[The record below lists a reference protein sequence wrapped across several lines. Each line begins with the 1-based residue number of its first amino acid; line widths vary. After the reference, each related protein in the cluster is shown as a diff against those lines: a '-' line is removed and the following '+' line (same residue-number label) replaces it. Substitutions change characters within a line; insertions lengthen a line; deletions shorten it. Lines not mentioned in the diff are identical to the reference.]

1 MDYTFQFGVVAEH
14 IPYLIGGAWLS
25 LLLAFLAFWA
35 GAVIGLLG
43 AMGKT
48 FGDRV
53 LYRVIDVYVVFF
65 TNTPA
70 LVQIYVIFYGL
81 PDLGI
86 VLSPFNSVLL
96 GLTLN
101 CGAYLTEIQRAGFQS
116 VRREELEAAETLG
129 HVLVADGALRHRPP
143 HRRRL
148 STPRCPTSTSGSCSE
163 ARWPASSRWKS
174 SPAGRLNVSSTT
186 FRTIEVFTYT
196 AGIYVVLTVVASAL
210 LALIGRHAFRVKA
223 RIF

>member
-1 MDYTFQFGVVAEH
+1 MDYTFQFGVVAKH
-14 IPYLIGGAWLS
+14 LPYLIGGAWIS

-48 FGDRV
+48 FGGRV

-129 HVLVADGALRHRPP
+129 MSLWQTVRYVIAPHIAKTLYAPLSNFYIWIVL
-143 HRRRL
+143 
-148 STPRCPTSTSGSCSE
+148 GSSM
-163 ARWPASSRWKS
+163 
-174 SPAGRLNVSSTT
+174 AGIFAVEELTGRAINVSSST

-196 AGIYVVLTVVASAL
+196 AGIYVALTVVASAL

>member
-1 MDYTFQFGVVAEH
+1 MDYTFQFGVVAKH
-14 IPYLIGGAWLS
+14 LPYLIGGAWVS

-48 FGDRV
+48 FGGRV
-53 LYRVIDVYVVFF
+53 LYRIIDVYVVFF

-129 HVLVADGALRHRPP
+129 MSLWQTVRYVIAPHIAKTLYAPLSNFYIWIVL
-143 HRRRL
+143 
-148 STPRCPTSTSGSCSE
+148 GSSM
-163 ARWPASSRWKS
+163 
-174 SPAGRLNVSSTT
+174 AGIFAVEELTGRAINVSSST

>member
-1 MDYTFQFGVVAEH
+1 MDYTFQFGVIAKH
-14 IPYLIGGAWLS
+14 LPYLIGGAWLS

-48 FGDRV
+48 FGGRV
-53 LYRVIDVYVVFF
+53 VYRVIDVYVVFF

-129 HVLVADGALRHRPP
+129 MSLWQTVRYVIAPHIAKTLYAPLSNFYIWIVL
-143 HRRRL
+143 
-148 STPRCPTSTSGSCSE
+148 GSSM
-163 ARWPASSRWKS
+163 
-174 SPAGRLNVSSTT
+174 AGIFAVEELTGRAINVSSST

>member
-14 IPYLIGGAWLS
+14 VPYLIGGAWLS

-48 FGDRV
+48 FGGRV

-81 PDLGI
+81 PDVGI

-129 HVLVADGALRHRPP
+129 MSLWQTVRYVIAPHIAKTLYALLSNFYIWIVL
-143 HRRRL
+143 
-148 STPRCPTSTSGSCSE
+148 GSSM
-163 ARWPASSRWKS
+163 
-174 SPAGRLNVSSTT
+174 AGIFAVEELTGRAINVSSTT

>member
-1 MDYTFQFGVVAEH
+1 MDYTFQFGVVTKH
-14 IPYLIGGAWLS
+14 LPYLIGGAWLS

-48 FGDRV
+48 FGGRV
-53 LYRVIDVYVVFF
+53 VYRVIDVYVVFF

-81 PDLGI
+81 PDIGI

-129 HVLVADGALRHRPP
+129 MSLWQTVRYVIAPHIAKTLYAPLSNFYIWIVL
-143 HRRRL
+143 
-148 STPRCPTSTSGSCSE
+148 GSSM
-163 ARWPASSRWKS
+163 
-174 SPAGRLNVSSTT
+174 AGIFAVEELTGRAINVSSST

-223 RIF
+223 RIL

>member
-1 MDYTFQFGVVAEH
+1 MDYTFQFGVVAKH
-14 IPYLIGGAWLS
+14 LPYLIGGAWLS

-48 FGDRV
+48 FGGRI
-53 LYRVIDVYVVFF
+53 LYRVIDAYVVFF

-129 HVLVADGALRHRPP
+129 MSLWQTVRYVIAPHIAKTLYAPLSNFYIWIVL
-143 HRRRL
+143 
-148 STPRCPTSTSGSCSE
+148 GSSM
-163 ARWPASSRWKS
+163 
-174 SPAGRLNVSSTT
+174 AGIFAVEELTGRAINVSSTT
-186 FRTIEVFTYT
+186 FRTIEVFIYT
-196 AGIYVVLTVVASAL
+196 AGIYVVLTVLASAL

-223 RIF
+223 RIL

>member
-1 MDYTFQFGVVAEH
+1 MDYTFQFGVVAKH
-14 IPYLIGGAWLS
+14 LPYLIGGAWVS

-48 FGDRV
+48 FGGRV
-53 LYRVIDVYVVFF
+53 VYRVIDVYVVFF

-81 PDLGI
+81 PDVGI

-129 HVLVADGALRHRPP
+129 MSLWQTVRYVIAPHIAKTLYAPLSNFYIWIVL
-143 HRRRL
+143 
-148 STPRCPTSTSGSCSE
+148 GSSM
-163 ARWPASSRWKS
+163 
-174 SPAGRLNVSSTT
+174 AGIFAVEELTGRAINVSSST

-196 AGIYVVLTVVASAL
+196 AGIYVALTVVASAL

>member
-1 MDYTFQFGVVAEH
+1 MDYTFQFGVVAKH
-14 IPYLIGGAWLS
+14 LPYLIGGAWLS

-48 FGDRV
+48 FGGRI

-129 HVLVADGALRHRPP
+129 MSLWQTVRYVIAPHIAKTLYAPLSNFYIWIVL
-143 HRRRL
+143 
-148 STPRCPTSTSGSCSE
+148 GSSM
-163 ARWPASSRWKS
+163 
-174 SPAGRLNVSSTT
+174 AGIFAVEELTGRAINVSSST

-210 LALIGRHAFRVKA
+210 LALIGRHAFRVRA

>member
-1 MDYTFQFGVVAEH
+1 MDYTFQFGVVAKH
-14 IPYLIGGAWLS
+14 LPYLIGGAWVS

-48 FGDRV
+48 FGGRV

-129 HVLVADGALRHRPP
+129 MSLWQTVRYVIAPHIAKTLYAPLSNFYIWIVL
-143 HRRRL
+143 
-148 STPRCPTSTSGSCSE
+148 GSSM
-163 ARWPASSRWKS
+163 
-174 SPAGRLNVSSTT
+174 AGIFAVEELTGRAINVSSST

>member
-25 LLLAFLAFWA
+25 LLLAFLAFWT

-48 FGDRV
+48 FGGRV
-53 LYRVIDVYVVFF
+53 LYRAIDVYVVFF

-129 HVLVADGALRHRPP
+129 MSLWQTVRYVIAPHIAKTLYAPLSNFYIWIVLG
-143 HRRRL
+143 
-148 STPRCPTSTSGSCSE
+148 TSM
-163 ARWPASSRWKS
+163 
-174 SPAGRLNVSSTT
+174 AGIFAVEELTGRAINVSSTT

-196 AGIYVVLTVVASAL
+196 AGIYVVLTVIASAL

-223 RIF
+223 KIL

>member
-1 MDYTFQFGVVAEH
+1 MEYTFQFGVVAKH
-14 IPYLIGGAWLS
+14 LPYLIGGAWLS

-48 FGDRV
+48 FGGRV
-53 LYRVIDVYVVFF
+53 LYRAIDVYVVFF

-129 HVLVADGALRHRPP
+129 MSLWQTVRYVIAPHIAKTLYAPLSNFYIWIVL
-143 HRRRL
+143 
-148 STPRCPTSTSGSCSE
+148 GSSM
-163 ARWPASSRWKS
+163 
-174 SPAGRLNVSSTT
+174 AGIFAVEELTGRAINVSSST

-196 AGIYVVLTVVASAL
+196 AGIYVMLTVVASAL

-223 RIF
+223 RIL

>member
-1 MDYTFQFGVVAEH
+1 MDYTFQFGVVAKH

-25 LLLAFLAFWA
+25 LLLAFLAFWT

-48 FGDRV
+48 FGGRFV
-53 LYRVIDVYVVFF
+53 YRVIDVYVVFF

-129 HVLVADGALRHRPP
+129 MSLWQTVRYVIAPHIAKTLYAPLSNFYIWIVL
-143 HRRRL
+143 
-148 STPRCPTSTSGSCSE
+148 GSSM
-163 ARWPASSRWKS
+163 
-174 SPAGRLNVSSTT
+174 AGIFAVEELTGRAINVSSST

-196 AGIYVVLTVVASAL
+196 AGIYVALTVVASAL

>member
-1 MDYTFQFGVVAEH
+1 MDYTFQFGVIAKH
-14 IPYLIGGAWLS
+14 LPYLIGGAWLS

-48 FGDRV
+48 FGGRV

-129 HVLVADGALRHRPP
+129 MSLWQTVRYVIAPHIAKTLYAPLSNFYIWIVL
-143 HRRRL
+143 
-148 STPRCPTSTSGSCSE
+148 GSSM
-163 ARWPASSRWKS
+163 
-174 SPAGRLNVSSTT
+174 AGIFAVEELTGRAINVSSST

-196 AGIYVVLTVVASAL
+196 AGIYVALTVVASAL

>member
-14 IPYLIGGAWLS
+14 VPYLIGGAWLS

-48 FGDRV
+48 FGGRV

-81 PDLGI
+81 PDVGI

-129 HVLVADGALRHRPP
+129 MSLWQTVRYVIAPHIAKTLYAPLSNFYIWIVL
-143 HRRRL
+143 
-148 STPRCPTSTSGSCSE
+148 GSSM
-163 ARWPASSRWKS
+163 
-174 SPAGRLNVSSTT
+174 AGIFAVEELTGRAINVSSTT

>member
-1 MDYTFQFGVVAEH
+1 MDYTFQFGVVAKH
-14 IPYLIGGAWLS
+14 LPYLIGGAWLS

-48 FGDRV
+48 FGGRA

-81 PDLGI
+81 PEVGI

-129 HVLVADGALRHRPP
+129 MSLWQMVRYVIAPHIAKTLYAPLSNFYIWIVL
-143 HRRRL
+143 
-148 STPRCPTSTSGSCSE
+148 GSSM
-163 ARWPASSRWKS
+163 
-174 SPAGRLNVSSTT
+174 AGIFAVEELTGRAINVSSTT

-223 RIF
+223 RIL

>member
-1 MDYTFQFGVVAEH
+1 MDYTFQFGVVAKH
-14 IPYLIGGAWLS
+14 LPYLIGGAWIS

-48 FGDRV
+48 FGGRV

-129 HVLVADGALRHRPP
+129 MSLWQTVRYVIAPHIAKTLYAPLSNFYIWIVL
-143 HRRRL
+143 
-148 STPRCPTSTSGSCSE
+148 GSSM
-163 ARWPASSRWKS
+163 
-174 SPAGRLNVSSTT
+174 AGIFAVEELTGRAINVSSST

-196 AGIYVVLTVVASAL
+196 AGIYIVLTVVASAL

-223 RIF
+223 RIL

>member
-1 MDYTFQFGVVAEH
+1 MDYTFQFGVVAKH
-14 IPYLIGGAWLS
+14 LPYLIGGAWLS

-48 FGDRV
+48 FGGRV
-53 LYRVIDVYVVFF
+53 VYRVIDVYVVFF

-129 HVLVADGALRHRPP
+129 MSLWQTVRYVIAPHIAKTLYAPLSNFYIWIVL
-143 HRRRL
+143 
-148 STPRCPTSTSGSCSE
+148 GSSM
-163 ARWPASSRWKS
+163 
-174 SPAGRLNVSSTT
+174 AGIFAVEELTGRAINVSSST

>member
-1 MDYTFQFGVVAEH
+1 MDYTFQYGVVAEH
-14 IPYLIGGAWLS
+14 IPYLIGGAWVS

-48 FGDRV
+48 FGGRV
-53 LYRVIDVYVVFF
+53 LYRTIDVYVVFF

-81 PDLGI
+81 PDIGI

-129 HVLVADGALRHRPP
+129 MSLWQTVCYVIAPHIAKTLYAPLSNFYIWIVL
-143 HRRRL
+143 
-148 STPRCPTSTSGSCSE
+148 GSSM
-163 ARWPASSRWKS
+163 
-174 SPAGRLNVSSTT
+174 AGIFAVEELTGRAINVSSST

>member
-1 MDYTFQFGVVAEH
+1 MDYTFQFGVVTEH

-25 LLLAFLAFWA
+25 LLLAFLAFWT

-48 FGDRV
+48 FGGRV
-53 LYRVIDVYVVFF
+53 VYRVIDVYVVFF

-129 HVLVADGALRHRPP
+129 MSLWQTVRYVIAPHIAKTLYAPLSNFYIWIVLG
-143 HRRRL
+143 
-148 STPRCPTSTSGSCSE
+148 TSM
-163 ARWPASSRWKS
+163 
-174 SPAGRLNVSSTT
+174 AGIFAVEELTGRAINVSSST

-196 AGIYVVLTVVASAL
+196 AGIYVVLTVIASAL

-223 RIF
+223 RIL

>member
-1 MDYTFQFGVVAEH
+1 MDYTFQFGVVAKH
-14 IPYLIGGAWLS
+14 LPYLIGGAWLS

-48 FGDRV
+48 FGGRV

-129 HVLVADGALRHRPP
+129 MSLWQTVRYVIAPHIAKTLYAPLSNFYIWIVL
-143 HRRRL
+143 
-148 STPRCPTSTSGSCSE
+148 GSSM
-163 ARWPASSRWKS
+163 
-174 SPAGRLNVSSTT
+174 AGIFAVEELTGRAINVSSST

-196 AGIYVVLTVVASAL
+196 AGIYVALTVVASAL
-210 LALIGRHAFRVKA
+210 LALIGRHAFRVQA

>member
-1 MDYTFQFGVVAEH
+1 MDYTFQFGVVAKH
-14 IPYLIGGAWLS
+14 LPYLIGGAWVS

-48 FGDRV
+48 FGGRV
-53 LYRVIDVYVVFF
+53 LYRVIDIYVVFF

-86 VLSPFNSVLL
+86 VPSPFNSVLL

-129 HVLVADGALRHRPP
+129 MSLWQTVRYVIAPHIAKTLYAPLSNFYIWIVL
-143 HRRRL
+143 
-148 STPRCPTSTSGSCSE
+148 GSSM
-163 ARWPASSRWKS
+163 
-174 SPAGRLNVSSTT
+174 AGIFAVEELTGRAINVSSST

>member
-1 MDYTFQFGVVAEH
+1 MDYTFQFGVVAKH
-14 IPYLIGGAWLS
+14 LPYLIGGAWLS

-48 FGDRV
+48 FGGRV
-53 LYRVIDVYVVFF
+53 LYRVIDIYVVFF

-129 HVLVADGALRHRPP
+129 MSLWQTVRYVIAPHIAKTLYAPLSNFYIWIVL
-143 HRRRL
+143 
-148 STPRCPTSTSGSCSE
+148 GSSM
-163 ARWPASSRWKS
+163 
-174 SPAGRLNVSSTT
+174 AGIFAVEELTGRAINVSSST

>member
-25 LLLAFLAFWA
+25 LLLAFLAFWT

-48 FGDRV
+48 FGGRV

-129 HVLVADGALRHRPP
+129 MSLWQTVRYVIAPHIAKTLYAPLSNFYIWIVL
-143 HRRRL
+143 
-148 STPRCPTSTSGSCSE
+148 GSSM
-163 ARWPASSRWKS
+163 
-174 SPAGRLNVSSTT
+174 AGIFAVEELTGRAINVSSST

-196 AGIYVVLTVVASAL
+196 AGIYVVLTVIASAL
-210 LALIGRHAFRVKA
+210 LALLGRHAFRVKA

>member
-1 MDYTFQFGVVAEH
+1 MDYTFQFGVVAKH
-14 IPYLIGGAWLS
+14 LPYLIGGAWLS

-48 FGDRV
+48 FGGRI

-81 PDLGI
+81 PDVGI

-129 HVLVADGALRHRPP
+129 MSLWQTVRYVIAPHIAKTLYAPLSNFYIWIVL
-143 HRRRL
+143 
-148 STPRCPTSTSGSCSE
+148 GSSM
-163 ARWPASSRWKS
+163 
-174 SPAGRLNVSSTT
+174 AGIFAVEELTGRAINVSSST

>member
-1 MDYTFQFGVVAEH
+1 MDYTFQFGVVAKH
-14 IPYLIGGAWLS
+14 LPYLIAGAWVS

-48 FGDRV
+48 FGGRV
-53 LYRVIDVYVVFF
+53 VYRVIDVYVVFF

-129 HVLVADGALRHRPP
+129 MSLWQTVRYVIAPHIAKTLYAPLSNFYIWIVL
-143 HRRRL
+143 
-148 STPRCPTSTSGSCSE
+148 GSSM
-163 ARWPASSRWKS
+163 
-174 SPAGRLNVSSTT
+174 AGIFAVEELTGRAINVSSST

>member
-1 MDYTFQFGVVAEH
+1 MDYTFQFGVVAKH
-14 IPYLIGGAWLS
+14 LPYLIGGAWVS

-48 FGDRV
+48 FGGRI

-81 PDLGI
+81 PDIGI

-129 HVLVADGALRHRPP
+129 MSLWQTVRYVIAPHIAKTLYAPLSNFYIWIVL
-143 HRRRL
+143 
-148 STPRCPTSTSGSCSE
+148 GSSM
-163 ARWPASSRWKS
+163 
-174 SPAGRLNVSSTT
+174 AGIFAVEELTGRAINVSSST

>member
-1 MDYTFQFGVVAEH
+1 MDYTFQFGVIAKH
-14 IPYLIGGAWLS
+14 LPYLIGGAWLS

-48 FGDRV
+48 FGGRV
-53 LYRVIDVYVVFF
+53 VYRVIDVYVVFF

-129 HVLVADGALRHRPP
+129 MSLWQTVRYVIAPHIAKTLYAPLSNFYIWIVL
-143 HRRRL
+143 
-148 STPRCPTSTSGSCSE
+148 GSSM
-163 ARWPASSRWKS
+163 
-174 SPAGRLNVSSTT
+174 AGIFAVEELTGRAINVSSST

-223 RIF
+223 RIL

>member
-1 MDYTFQFGVVAEH
+1 MDYTFQFGVVAKH
-14 IPYLIGGAWLS
+14 LPYLIGGAWLS

-48 FGDRV
+48 FGGRV

-129 HVLVADGALRHRPP
+129 MSLWQTVRYVIAPHIAKTLYAPLSNFYIWIVL
-143 HRRRL
+143 
-148 STPRCPTSTSGSCSE
+148 GSSM
-163 ARWPASSRWKS
+163 
-174 SPAGRLNVSSTT
+174 AGIFAVEELTGRAINVSSST

-210 LALIGRHAFRVKA
+210 LALIGRHAFRVRA

>member
-1 MDYTFQFGVVAEH
+1 MDYTFQFGVVAKH
-14 IPYLIGGAWLS
+14 LPYLIGGAWVS

-48 FGDRV
+48 FGGRV
-53 LYRVIDVYVVFF
+53 VYRVIDVYVVFF

-129 HVLVADGALRHRPP
+129 MSLWQTVRYVIAPHIAKTLYAPLSNFYIWIVL
-143 HRRRL
+143 
-148 STPRCPTSTSGSCSE
+148 GSSM
-163 ARWPASSRWKS
+163 
-174 SPAGRLNVSSTT
+174 AGIFAVEELTGRAINVSSST
-186 FRTIEVFTYT
+186 FRTIEVFSYT

-210 LALIGRHAFRVKA
+210 LALIGRHAFRVQA

>member
-1 MDYTFQFGVVAEH
+1 MDYTFQFGVVAKH
-14 IPYLIGGAWLS
+14 LPYLIGGAWVS

-48 FGDRV
+48 FGGRV
-53 LYRVIDVYVVFF
+53 LYRVIDIYVVFF

-129 HVLVADGALRHRPP
+129 MSLWQTVRYVIAPHIAKTLYAPLSNFYIWIVL
-143 HRRRL
+143 
-148 STPRCPTSTSGSCSE
+148 GSSM
-163 ARWPASSRWKS
+163 
-174 SPAGRLNVSSTT
+174 AGIFAVEELTGRAINVSSST

>member
-14 IPYLIGGAWLS
+14 VPYLIGGAWLS

-48 FGDRV
+48 FGDRF

-129 HVLVADGALRHRPP
+129 MSLWQTVRYVIVPHIAKTLYAPLSNFYIWIVL
-143 HRRRL
+143 
-148 STPRCPTSTSGSCSE
+148 GSSM
-163 ARWPASSRWKS
+163 
-174 SPAGRLNVSSTT
+174 AGIFAVEELTGRAINVSSTT

>member
-1 MDYTFQFGVVAEH
+1 MDYTFQFGVVAKH
-14 IPYLIGGAWLS
+14 LPYLIGGAWVS

-48 FGDRV
+48 FGGRV

-129 HVLVADGALRHRPP
+129 MSLWQTVRYVIAPHIAKTLYAPLSNFYIWIVL
-143 HRRRL
+143 
-148 STPRCPTSTSGSCSE
+148 GSSM
-163 ARWPASSRWKS
+163 
-174 SPAGRLNVSSTT
+174 AGIFAVEELTGRAINVSSST

-210 LALIGRHAFRVKA
+210 LALIGRHAFRVQA

>member
-1 MDYTFQFGVVAEH
+1 MDYTFQFGVITKH
-14 IPYLIGGAWLS
+14 LPYLIGGAWVS

-48 FGDRV
+48 FGGRV
-53 LYRVIDVYVVFF
+53 VYRVIDVYVVFF

-81 PDLGI
+81 PDVGI

-129 HVLVADGALRHRPP
+129 MSLWQTVRYVIAPHIAKTLYAPLSNFYIWIVL
-143 HRRRL
+143 
-148 STPRCPTSTSGSCSE
+148 GSSM
-163 ARWPASSRWKS
+163 
-174 SPAGRLNVSSTT
+174 AGIFAVEELTGRAINVSSST

>member
-1 MDYTFQFGVVAEH
+1 MEYTFQFGVVAKH
-14 IPYLIGGAWLS
+14 LPYLIGGAWLS

-48 FGDRV
+48 FGGRV
-53 LYRVIDVYVVFF
+53 LYRAIDVYVVFF

-129 HVLVADGALRHRPP
+129 MSLWQTVRYVIAPHIAKTLYAPLSNFYIWIVL
-143 HRRRL
+143 
-148 STPRCPTSTSGSCSE
+148 GSSM
-163 ARWPASSRWKS
+163 
-174 SPAGRLNVSSTT
+174 AGIFAVEELTGRAINVSSST

-223 RIF
+223 RIL

>member
-14 IPYLIGGAWLS
+14 VPYLIGGAWLS

-48 FGDRV
+48 FGGRF

-129 HVLVADGALRHRPP
+129 MSLWQTVRYVIAPHIAKTLYAPLSNFYIWIVLG
-143 HRRRL
+143 
-148 STPRCPTSTSGSCSE
+148 TSM
-163 ARWPASSRWKS
+163 
-174 SPAGRLNVSSTT
+174 AGIFAVEELTGRAINVSSTT